1 MPWSNLL
8 GWAMTDFVLLVIL
21 RKLAPEPKS
30 DVRFSLSVYSINF
43 FLPLGFCVLNGY
55 WIAVVAGIG
64 AAVAAFLLFGSGKA
78 SRLPQAESAKLLP
91 NPALPRGGSWL
102 RLKMRFSQW
111 YI

>member
-1 MPWSNLL
+1 MDLLFDPAMSRVTSYWVWADKGQYYGMPWSNLL

-30 DVRFSLSVYSINF
+30 DVR
-43 FLPLGFCVLNGY
+43 
-55 WIAVVAGIG
+55 
-64 AAVAAFLLFGSGKA
+64 
-78 SRLPQAESAKLLP
+78 
-91 NPALPRGGSWL
+91 GGSWL